1 MLQLQRNTTNVI
13 IFSNN
18 VNHDTTQP
26 YKIVFKGLA
35 DNVIQTINNVAN
47 ISASPSRF
55 MMFQFNEPTDVQLKD
70 QMYEVKV
77 YDSTNQLVAY
87 QLAKC
92 GVNTVTNTM
101 YNKTNTNIYYK

>member
-13 IFSNN
+13 IISNN

-26 YKIVFKGLA
+26 YTIIFKGLA
-35 DNVIQTINNVAN
+35 DNVIQTINNASN

-55 MMFQFNEPTDVQLKD
+55 MMFQFNEPTDVQLKE

-87 QLAKC
+87 QLARC
-92 GVNTVTNTM
+92 GVNTTTNTM
-101 YNKTNTNIYYK
+101 YNKTNTNTYYK

>member
-1 MLQLQRNTTNVI
+1 MLQLQRNTTNVLI
-13 IFSNN
+13 ISNN

-26 YKIVFKGLA
+26 YTIVFKGLA

-55 MMFQFNEPTDVQLKD
+55 MMFQFNEPSDIQLSE

-77 YDSTNQLVAY
+77 YDSNNKLVAY
-87 QLAKC
+87 QIARC
-92 GVNTVTNTM
+92 GVNTATATM
-101 YNKTNTNIYYK
+101 YNKTNTNTYYK